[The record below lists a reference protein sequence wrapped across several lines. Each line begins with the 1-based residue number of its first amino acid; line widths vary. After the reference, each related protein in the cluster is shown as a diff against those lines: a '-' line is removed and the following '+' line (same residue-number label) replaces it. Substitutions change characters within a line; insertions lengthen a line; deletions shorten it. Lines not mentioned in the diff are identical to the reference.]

1 MSDNLI
7 YFIAKIPIPNEN
19 KDGVD
24 VLEFLFSGLEMD
36 LSDVRE
42 YFQDSLN
49 SFNENKER
57 DVDEWERVA
66 FNMCANIIATIDAA
80 VFNKSEGSEVI
91 YNAKVNVGDTA
102 YLVAITLKEFQ
113 LNKLPIDSVKALS
126 KRALRERFPEHVKK
140 AVNNEFSEGIVN
152 GFREGFADGFKA
164 ASDAMKP
171 INDRD
176 KK

>member
-42 YFQDSLN
+42 YFQDRLN

-80 VFNKSEGSEVI
+80 VFSKSEGSEVI

-102 YLVAITLKEFQ
+102 YLTLKEFQ

-140 AVNNEFSEGIVN
+140 SVNNEFSEGIVN

-164 ASDAMKP
+164 ASAMKS
-171 INDRD
+171 INDRG
-176 KK
+176 

>member
-42 YFQDSLN
+42 NFQNTLN

-57 DVDEWERVA
+57 DVDEWEQVA
-66 FNMCANIIATIDAA
+66 FNVCASVIATIDAA
-80 VFNKSEGSEVI
+80 VFSKSEGSEVI

-102 YLVAITLKEFQ
+102 HLVAITLKEFH
-113 LNKLPIDSVKALS
+113 LTKLPIDSIRALS
-126 KRALRERFPEHVKK
+126 QRALREKFPEHVKK

-164 ASDAMKP
+164 ASGAMKS
-171 INDRD
+171 INERD